1 MKAGLIF
8 LIYSLCLN
16 VYAKDNFS
24 IYLVRHAEKQI
35 QGDNPNL
42 TPCGR
47 FRAKQ
52 LVTLLEH
59 TNIHNIYSTSYQ
71 RTMQTARPLAN
82 KNNLSIKHYNPKH
95 LAEFALRI
103 KQQKHNSLIVG
114 HSNTTPIL
122 VELLTG
128 KKVSKIAENNYQMLY
143 QIQFS
148 KKEIFLTV
156 LKQPLTCNISS

>member
-52 LVTLLEH
+52 LVTLLE
-59 TNIHNIYSTSYQ
+59 
-71 RTMQTARPLAN
+71 QTARPLAN